1 MSNSAFRSRATSGFF
16 RFSVRRGAPKRGFRV
31 FLPFPRVGKRC
42 FCCFLLFGVPRNAVF
57 AIFCSSGFPETLFSL
72 FFALRGAPKRCF
84 CCFLLFGVPRNAVF
98 AVFCSSGFPE
108 TQFLLFLA
116 LRPWPKRSF
125 HRFLSFGRGRNA
137 VFTVFCPSAVA
148 ERHPDPAAY
157 ARSEYAESWYSRME
171 NTNFLS
177 RCSSWLEIRQFDDF
191 IYGGMQ
197 AVDVF
202 TACLCVMGLSAAA
215 ALNELGCFSDDLACV

>member
-1 MSNSAFRSRATSGFF
+1 MIL
-16 RFSVRRGAPKRGFRV
+16 RFAYKRRTVFPV
-31 FLPFPRVGKRC
+31 FLPV
-42 FCCFLLFGVPRNAVF
+42 GVP
-57 AIFCSSGFPETLFSL
+57 
-72 FFALRGAPKRCF
+72 
-84 CCFLLFGVPRNAVF
+84 
-98 AVFCSSGFPE
+98 
-108 TQFLLFLA
+108 
-116 LRPWPKRSF
+116 
-125 HRFLSFGRGRNA
+125 RNA

-148 ERHPDPAAY
+148 ERHPDPAVY
-157 ARSEYAESWYSRME
+157 ARSEYAESWYSRFE

-177 RCSSWLEIRQFDDF
+177 RCCSWLEIRQFDDF